1 MHECTSAR
9 VQPYVLMR
17 PDPASRVVVGG
28 SDVKQ
33 AWESKLSAVSTYE
46 TRIDHIL
53 SCTYTGGI
61 EIVKANNYHPE
72 RINQSPGRFAMK
84 ALYKARQLKARAIS
98 IKSRGNSLDL

>member
-1 MHECTSAR
+1 
-9 VQPYVLMR
+9 MR

-61 EIVKANNYHPE
+61 EIVKADNYHK
-72 RINQSPGRFAMK
+72 RINQSPGRFATK
-84 ALYKARQLKARAIS
+84 ALCKARQLKERRFQSKAVAILLTS
-98 IKSRGNSLDL
+98 DYVTIA